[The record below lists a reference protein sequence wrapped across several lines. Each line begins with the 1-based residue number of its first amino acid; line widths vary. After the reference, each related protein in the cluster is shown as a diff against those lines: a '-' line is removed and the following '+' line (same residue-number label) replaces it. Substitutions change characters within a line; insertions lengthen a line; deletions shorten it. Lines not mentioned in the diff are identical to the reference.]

1 LPSSLCRSMPRI
13 ESWLLVNSFG
23 QRLQKVFAS
32 RGQLC
37 VGLDPST
44 EQLHCWELPVSAA
57 GAEQFCTQIID
68 ACHESIGI
76 LKPQISFFEQFG
88 SAGFA
93 ALERVLVRASAEG
106 FLVIA
111 DAKRG
116 DIGSTMDGYARAW
129 LASNSPFLSDAL
141 TVSPFLGPQSL
152 NETAE
157 CALQNSKGLFVLSAT
172 SNAEAMGL
180 QAALISPG
188 QSVARNIASFA
199 SGFNQAPLGSIGVVI
214 GARTNLKV
222 MGIDASY
229 LSNTPILAPG
239 FGAQGAKL
247 SEARSLF
254 GELAPS
260 VIFTVSRSVAGK
272 SPNGLKNRVL
282 EAKNELEIGLSLEN

>member
-1 LPSSLCRSMPRI
+1 MPKT
-13 ESWLLVNSFG
+13 ECFLLVNSFG
-23 QRLQKVFAS
+23 ERLLKVFAS

-37 VGLDPST
+37 VGLDPSS
-44 EQLHCWELPVSAA
+44 EQLHSWELPVSAA
-57 GAEQFCTQIID
+57 GAEQFCNYLLD
-68 ACHESIGI
+68 SCHESIGI

-88 SAGFA
+88 SLGFA

-129 LASNSPFLSDAL
+129 LAADSPFLSDAL
-141 TVSPFLGPQSL
+141 TVSPYLGPQSL
-152 NETAE
+152 SETAE
-157 CALQNSKGLFVLSAT
+157 FALQNSKGLFVLSVT
-172 SNAEAMGL
+172 SNAEAMDL
-180 QAALISPG
+180 QSSLVSSG
-188 QSVARNIASFA
+188 QSVAGNITSFTN
-199 SGFNQAPLGSIGVVI
+199 GFNQEPLGSIGVVI
-214 GARTNLKV
+214 GAGTNLKA
-222 MGIDASY
+222 MGIDTSD

-282 EAKNELEIGLSLEN
+282 EAKNELAIGLSLEN